1 MNIIRCDDR
10 LVHGQV
16 IYRWLNENKLSSIL
30 IVDDD
35 AATNLQEKNII
46 RMSVDKQYPVE
57 ILTVQE
63 LNNSIEV
70 YDNYLI
76 LFRRLSV
83 AQVLLNRGILTNDLI
98 IGRLSAG
105 IGKKKF
111 SEGIFL
117 SNEDVECLRF
127 LDRKGIRIFQQ
138 MIPKD
143 KAILLNDV
151 LS

>member
-63 LNNSIEV
+63 LNN
-70 YDNYLI
+70 
-76 LFRRLSV
+76 
-83 AQVLLNRGILTNDLI
+83 
-98 IGRLSAG
+98 
-105 IGKKKF
+105 
-111 SEGIFL
+111 
-117 SNEDVECLRF
+117 
-127 LDRKGIRIFQQ
+127 
-138 MIPKD
+138 
-143 KAILLNDV
+143 
-151 LS
+151 